1 MKKQNIQEK
10 INFSMPVS
18 ISKGV
23 GVVNADADVVGV
35 PITDFDI
42 NSMFIEGL
50 ASTDKLDLDQQILK
64 PSGFILDYFNKSGFI
79 NWNHQ
84 SAVSP
89 DAIIGEPVE
98 TRVNE
103 ENFFLKAKLYGWSNL
118 AKNIYT
124 IALNLEKD
132 ENSDRTLGWSVEGLT
147 LELED
152 NLVSKMLVTNVA
164 LCFTPKNNDSY
175 ASIVKGITIDEV
187 RELRKGYLFNPIGSE
202 IIDGQ
207 KQDIIYSLDFG
218 EKQML
223 VTKSFD
229 FIFRENPILKCS
241 SLIDIQKA
249 VITIAQGF
257 EEGFIKEA
265 KKNELIKVLSEKAK
279 MFRK

>member
-1 MKKQNIQEK
+1 MKQNIQER

-18 ISKGV
+18 VSKGI
-23 GVVNADADVVGV
+23 VNADADVVGT

-42 NSMFIEGL
+42 NSMYVEGL

-98 TRVNE
+98 TKVND

-132 ENSDRTLGWSVEGLT
+132 EDSDRTLGWSVEGLS
-147 LELED
+147 LEIEKD
-152 NLVSKMLVTNVA
+152 FVTKMLVTNVA

-175 ASIVKGITIDEV
+175 AKIVKGITLDEV
-187 RELRKGYLFNPIGSE
+187 KELRKGYLFNPIGSE

-229 FIFRENPILKCS
+229 FIFRENPVLQCS
-241 SLIDIQKA
+241 SMADIQKA
-249 VITIAQGF
+249 IITIAQGF
-257 EEGFIKEA
+257 KEGFIKKT
-265 KKNELIKVLSEKAK
+265 KKDELIKVLSEKAK
-279 MFRK
+279 IFRK

>member
-1 MKKQNIQEK
+1 MKQNIQER

-18 ISKGV
+18 VSKGI
-23 GVVNADADVVGV
+23 VNADADVVGT

-42 NSMFIEGL
+42 NSMYVEGL
-50 ASTDKLDLDQQILK
+50 VSTDKLDLDQQILK

-98 TRVNE
+98 TKVND

-132 ENSDRTLGWSVEGLT
+132 EDSDRTLGWSVEGLS
-147 LELED
+147 LEIEKD
-152 NLVSKMLVTNVA
+152 FVTKMLVTNVA

-175 ASIVKGITIDEV
+175 AKIVKGITLDEV
-187 RELRKGYLFNPIGSE
+187 KELRKGYLFNPIGSE

-207 KQDIIYSLDFG
+207 KTDIIYSLDFG

-229 FIFRENPILKCS
+229 FIFRENPVLQCS
-241 SLIDIQKA
+241 SMADIQKA
-249 VITIAQGF
+249 IITIAQGF
-257 EEGFIKEA
+257 EEGFIKKA
-265 KKNELIKVLSEKAK
+265 KKDELIKVLSEKAK

>member
-1 MKKQNIQEK
+1 MKQNIQER

-18 ISKGV
+18 ISKGI
-23 GVVNADADVVGV
+23 VNADADVVGT

-42 NSMFIEGL
+42 NSMYVEGL

-98 TRVNE
+98 TKVND

-132 ENSDRTLGWSVEGLT
+132 EDSDRTLGWSVEGLS
-147 LELED
+147 LEIEKD
-152 NLVSKMLVTNVA
+152 FVTKMLVTNVA

-175 ASIVKGITIDEV
+175 AKIVKGITLDEV
-187 RELRKGYLFNPIGSE
+187 KELRKGYLFNPIGSE

-207 KQDIIYSLDFG
+207 KTDIIYSLDFG

-229 FIFRENPILKCS
+229 FIFRENPVFQCS
-241 SLIDIQKA
+241 SMADIQKA
-249 VITIAQGF
+249 IITIAQGF
-257 EEGFIKEA
+257 EEGFIKKA
-265 KKNELIKVLSEKAK
+265 KKDELIKVLSEKAK

>member
-1 MKKQNIQEK
+1 MKQNIQER

-18 ISKGV
+18 VSKGI
-23 GVVNADADVVGV
+23 VNADADVIGT
-35 PITDFDI
+35 PITDFDV
-42 NSMFIEGL
+42 NSMYVEGL
-50 ASTDKLDLDQQILK
+50 ASTDKLDLDKQILK
-64 PSGFILDYFNKSGFI
+64 PSGFILDYFNRSGFI

-89 DAIIGEPVE
+89 DAIIGKPVK
-98 TRVNE
+98 TKVSD

-132 ENSDRTLGWSVEGLT
+132 EDSDRTLGWSVEGLT
-147 LELED
+147 LELD
-152 NLVSKMLVTNVA
+152 NDLVTKMLVTNVA

-175 ASIVKGITIDEV
+175 ANIVKGIALDEV
-187 RELRKGYLFNPIGSE
+187 RELRKGYLFSPIGSE

-207 KQDIIYSLDFG
+207 NQDIIYSLDFG

-223 VTKSFD
+223 VTKSFE

-241 SLIDIQKA
+241 SMADIQKA
-249 VITIAQGF
+249 IITIAQGF
-257 EEGFIKEA
+257 EEGFIKKA
-265 KKNELIKVLSEKAK
+265 KKDELVKILFEKAK

>member
-1 MKKQNIQEK
+1 MKQNIQER

-18 ISKGV
+18 VSKGI
-23 GVVNADADVVGV
+23 VNADADVVGT

-42 NSMFIEGL
+42 NSMYIEGL

-98 TRVNE
+98 TKVND

-132 ENSDRTLGWSVEGLT
+132 EDSDRTLGWSVEGLS
-147 LELED
+147 LEIEKD
-152 NLVSKMLVTNVA
+152 FVTKMLVTNVA

-175 ASIVKGITIDEV
+175 AKIVKGITLDEV
-187 RELRKGYLFNPIGSE
+187 KELRKGYLFNPIGSE

-229 FIFRENPILKCS
+229 FIFRENPVLQCS
-241 SLIDIQKA
+241 SMADIQKA
-249 VITIAQGF
+249 IITIAQGF
-257 EEGFIKEA
+257 EEGFIKKT
-265 KKNELIKVLSEKAK
+265 KKDELIKILSEKAK

>member
-1 MKKQNIQEK
+1 MKQNIQER

-18 ISKGV
+18 VSKGI
-23 GVVNADADVVGV
+23 VNADADVVDT
-35 PITDFDI
+35 PITDFDV
-42 NSMFIEGL
+42 NSMYVEGL

-98 TRVNE
+98 TKVND

-147 LELED
+147 LELD
-152 NLVSKMLVTNVA
+152 NDLVTKMLVTNVA

-175 ASIVKGITIDEV
+175 AKIVKGITLNEV
-187 RELRKGYLFNPIGSE
+187 KELRKGYLFNPIGSE

-207 KQDIIYSLDFG
+207 KTDIIYSLDFG

-229 FIFRENPILKCS
+229 FIFRENPVLQCS
-241 SLIDIQKA
+241 SMADIQKA
-249 VITIAQGF
+249 IITIAQGF
-257 EEGFIKEA
+257 EEGFIKKA
-265 KKNELIKVLSEKAK
+265 KKDELIKILSEKAK

>member
-1 MKKQNIQEK
+1 MKQNIQER

-18 ISKGV
+18 VSKGI
-23 GVVNADADVVGV
+23 VNADADVVGT

-42 NSMFIEGL
+42 NSMYVEGL

-98 TRVNE
+98 TKVND

-132 ENSDRTLGWSVEGLT
+132 EDSDRTLGWSVEGLS
-147 LELED
+147 LEIEKD
-152 NLVSKMLVTNVA
+152 FVTKMLVTNVA
-164 LCFTPKNNDSY
+164 L
-175 ASIVKGITIDEV
+175 
-187 RELRKGYLFNPIGSE
+187 
-202 IIDGQ
+202 
-207 KQDIIYSLDFG
+207 
-218 EKQML
+218 
-223 VTKSFD
+223 
-229 FIFRENPILKCS
+229 
-241 SLIDIQKA
+241 
-249 VITIAQGF
+249 
-257 EEGFIKEA
+257 
-265 KKNELIKVLSEKAK
+265 
-279 MFRK
+279 

>member
-1 MKKQNIQEK
+1 MKQNIQER

-18 ISKGV
+18 VSKGI
-23 GVVNADADVVGV
+23 VNADADVVGT

-42 NSMFIEGL
+42 NSMYVEGL

-98 TRVNE
+98 TKVND

-132 ENSDRTLGWSVEGLT
+132 EDSDRTLGWSVEGLS
-147 LELED
+147 LEIEKD
-152 NLVSKMLVTNVA
+152 FVTKMLVTNVA

-175 ASIVKGITIDEV
+175 AKIVKGITLDEV
-187 RELRKGYLFNPIGSE
+187 KELRKGYLFNPIGSE

-207 KQDIIYSLDFG
+207 KTDIIYSLDFG

-229 FIFRENPILKCS
+229 FIFRENPVLQCS
-241 SLIDIQKA
+241 SMADIQKA
-249 VITIAQGF
+249 IITIAQGF
-257 EEGFIKEA
+257 EEGFIKKA
-265 KKNELIKVLSEKAK
+265 KKDELIKILSEKAK

>member
-1 MKKQNIQEK
+1 MKQNIQER

-18 ISKGV
+18 VSKGI
-23 GVVNADADVVGV
+23 VNADADVVGT

-42 NSMFIEGL
+42 NSMYVEGL

-98 TRVNE
+98 TKVND

-132 ENSDRTLGWSVEGLT
+132 EDSDRTLGWSVEGLS
-147 LELED
+147 LEIEKD
-152 NLVSKMLVTNVA
+152 FVTKMLVTNVA

-175 ASIVKGITIDEV
+175 AKIVKGITLDEV
-187 RELRKGYLFNPIGSE
+187 KELRKGYLFNPIGSE
-202 IIDGQ
+202 IINGQ

-229 FIFRENPILKCS
+229 FIFRENPVLKCS
-241 SLIDIQKA
+241 SMADIQKA
-249 VITIAQGF
+249 IITIAKGF
-257 EEGFIKEA
+257 EEGFIKKA
-265 KKNELIKVLSEKAK
+265 KKDELIKVLSEKAK

>member
-1 MKKQNIQEK
+1 MKQNIQER

-18 ISKGV
+18 VSKGI
-23 GVVNADADVVGV
+23 VNADADVVGT

-42 NSMFIEGL
+42 NSMYVEGL

-98 TRVNE
+98 TKVND

-132 ENSDRTLGWSVEGLT
+132 EDSDRTLGWSVEGLS
-147 LELED
+147 LEIEKD
-152 NLVSKMLVTNVA
+152 FVTKMLVTNVA

-175 ASIVKGITIDEV
+175 AKIVKGITLDEV
-187 RELRKGYLFNPIGSE
+187 KELRKGYLFNPIGSE

-207 KQDIIYSLDFG
+207 KTDIIYSLDFG

-229 FIFRENPILKCS
+229 FIFRENPVLQCS
-241 SLIDIQKA
+241 SMADIQKA
-249 VITIAQGF
+249 IITIAQGF
-257 EEGFIKEA
+257 EEGFIKKA
-265 KKNELIKVLSEKAK
+265 KKDEFIEVLSEKAK

>member
-1 MKKQNIQEK
+1 MKQNIQER

-18 ISKGV
+18 VSKGI
-23 GVVNADADVVGV
+23 VNADADVVGT

-42 NSMFIEGL
+42 NSMYVEGL

-98 TRVNE
+98 TKVND

-132 ENSDRTLGWSVEGLT
+132 EDSDRTLGWSVEGLS
-147 LELED
+147 LEVEKD
-152 NLVSKMLVTNVA
+152 FVTKMLVTNVA

-175 ASIVKGITIDEV
+175 AKIVKGITLDEV
-187 RELRKGYLFNPIGSE
+187 KELRKGYLFNPIGSE

-229 FIFRENPILKCS
+229 FIFRENPVLQCS
-241 SLIDIQKA
+241 SMADIQKA
-249 VITIAQGF
+249 IITIAQGF
-257 EEGFIKEA
+257 EEGFIKKA
-265 KKNELIKVLSEKAK
+265 KKDELIRVLSEKAK

>member
-1 MKKQNIQEK
+1 MKQNIQER

-18 ISKGV
+18 VSKGI
-23 GVVNADADVVGV
+23 VNADADVVGT

-42 NSMFIEGL
+42 NSMYVEGL

-98 TRVNE
+98 TKVND

-132 ENSDRTLGWSVEGLT
+132 EDSDRTLGWSVEGLS
-147 LELED
+147 LEIEKD
-152 NLVSKMLVTNVA
+152 FVTKMLVTNVA

-175 ASIVKGITIDEV
+175 AKIVKGITLDEV
-187 RELRKGYLFNPIGSE
+187 KELRKGYLFNPIGSE

-229 FIFRENPILKCS
+229 FIFRENPVLQCS
-241 SLIDIQKA
+241 SMADIQKA
-249 VITIAQGF
+249 IITIAQGF
-257 EEGFIKEA
+257 EEGFIKKA
-265 KKNELIKVLSEKAK
+265 KKDELIKVLSEKAK
-279 MFRK
+279 IFRK

>member
-1 MKKQNIQEK
+1 MKQNIQER

-18 ISKGV
+18 VSKGI
-23 GVVNADADVVGV
+23 VNADADVVGT

-42 NSMFIEGL
+42 NSMYVEGL

-98 TRVNE
+98 TKVND

-132 ENSDRTLGWSVEGLT
+132 EDSDRTLGWSVEGLS
-147 LELED
+147 LEIEKD
-152 NLVSKMLVTNVA
+152 FVTKMLVTNVA

-175 ASIVKGITIDEV
+175 AKIVKGITLDEV
-187 RELRKGYLFNPIGSE
+187 KELRKGYLFNPIGSE
-202 IIDGQ
+202 IINGQ
-207 KQDIIYSLDFG
+207 KQDIIYSLNFG

-229 FIFRENPILKCS
+229 FIFRENPVLQCS
-241 SLIDIQKA
+241 SMADIQKA
-249 VITIAQGF
+249 IITIAQGF
-257 EEGFIKEA
+257 EEGFIKKA
-265 KKNELIKVLSEKAK
+265 KRDELIKVLSEKAK

>member
-1 MKKQNIQEK
+1 MKQNIQER

-18 ISKGV
+18 VSKGI
-23 GVVNADADVVGV
+23 VNADADVVGT
-35 PITDFDI
+35 PITDFDV
-42 NSMFIEGL
+42 NSMYVEGL

-98 TRVNE
+98 TKVND

-132 ENSDRTLGWSVEGLT
+132 EDSDRTLGWSVEGLS
-147 LELED
+147 LEIEKD
-152 NLVSKMLVTNVA
+152 FVTKMLVTNVA

-175 ASIVKGITIDEV
+175 AKIVKGITLDEV
-187 RELRKGYLFNPIGSE
+187 KELRKGYLFNPIGSE

-207 KQDIIYSLDFG
+207 KTDIIYSLDFG

-229 FIFRENPILKCS
+229 FIFRENPVLQCS
-241 SLIDIQKA
+241 SMADIQKA
-249 VITIAQGF
+249 IVTIAQGF
-257 EEGFIKEA
+257 EEGFIKKA
-265 KKNELIKVLSEKAK
+265 KKDELVKVLSEKAK

>member
-1 MKKQNIQEK
+1 MKQNIQER

-18 ISKGV
+18 VSKGI
-23 GVVNADADVVGV
+23 VNADADVVGT

-42 NSMFIEGL
+42 NSMYVEGL

-64 PSGFILDYFNKSGFI
+64 PSGFVLDYFNKSGFI

-98 TRVNE
+98 TKVND

-132 ENSDRTLGWSVEGLT
+132 EDSDRTLGWSVEGLS
-147 LELED
+147 LEIEKD
-152 NLVSKMLVTNVA
+152 FVTKMLVTNVA

-175 ASIVKGITIDEV
+175 AKIVKGITLDEV
-187 RELRKGYLFNPIGSE
+187 KELRKGYLFNPIGSE

-223 VTKSFD
+223 VTKSLD
-229 FIFRENPILKCS
+229 FVFRENPIFKCS
-241 SLIDIQKA
+241 SMADIQKA
-249 VITIAQGF
+249 IITIAQGF
-257 EEGFIKEA
+257 EEGFIKKT
-265 KKNELIKVLSEKAK
+265 KKDELIKILSEKAK

>member
-1 MKKQNIQEK
+1 MKQNIQEK

-18 ISKGV
+18 ISKGI
-23 GVVNADADVVGV
+23 GIVNADADVVDT
-35 PITDFDI
+35 PITDFDV
-42 NSMFIEGL
+42 NSMYVEGL

-98 TRVNE
+98 TRVNK
-103 ENFFLKAKLYGWSNL
+103 ENFFLKGKLYSWSNL

-132 ENSDRTLGWSVEGLT
+132 KDSDRTLGWSVEGLS
-147 LELED
+147 LELKD
-152 NLVSKMLVTNVA
+152 DLVTKMLVTNVA

-175 ASIVKGITIDEV
+175 AKIVKGITLDEV
-187 RELRKGYLFNPIGSE
+187 KELRKGYLFKPIKSE
-202 IIDGQ
+202 MIDGQ

-223 VTKSFD
+223 ITKSFD
-229 FIFRENPILKCS
+229 FIFRENPIFQCS
-241 SLIDIQKA
+241 SLQDVQKA
-249 VITIAQGF
+249 LITIAQGF
-257 EEGFIKEA
+257 EEGFIKKT
-265 KKNELIKVLSEKAK
+265 KKNELVKILSERAK
-279 MFRK
+279 MFKK